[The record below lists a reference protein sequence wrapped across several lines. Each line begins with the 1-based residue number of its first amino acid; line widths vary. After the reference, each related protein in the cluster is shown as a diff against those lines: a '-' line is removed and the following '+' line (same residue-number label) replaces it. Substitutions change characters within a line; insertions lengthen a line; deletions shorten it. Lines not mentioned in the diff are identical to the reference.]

1 MKIYSNYRI
10 NARRKITADREDPV
24 ERLLEMAKSRD
35 SMSEI
40 DSYYKT
46 MVSLRDRSFANQVV
60 MNALNEAGFFESVIA
75 LYRRDP
81 EEFGDALEDEE
92 VFLAI
97 VDALDGGNSYNK
109 RIYNIATLL
118 SVDDDLF
125 NEAYSRFLRA
135 VS

>member
-1 MKIYSNYRI
+1 MQEE
-10 NARRKITADREDPV
+10 KITADREDPV

-40 DSYYKT
+40 ESYYKT

-97 VDALDGGNSYNK
+97 VDALDGGSSYYR

-125 NEAYSRFLRA
+125 NEAYRRFLRA